1 MLPEANAPAS
11 DSSSAIEKL
20 AEHYINLT
28 SITRF
33 LDLNMT
39 LRPLLSLLLL
49 LSLSACSTTK
59 MTDTWQEPAFRGQD
73 MQKVLVVAVASNTT
87 NRFLFET
94 GFIGALNQKG
104 IDATA
109 SFTTLGDALPTK
121 EAVAAHLKESDYDHI
136 IVTALGRVDIETDYV
151 PERVRTYYTGAY
163 YPHWSGYWGSGVGY
177 YGGGGS
183 LTTMTREAYTDTQ
196 TNVILTT
203 SIYDVKTEQLAWV
216 GRSKTFEVGSVSD
229 MADSLAKQM
238 IRKIKH

>member
-1 MLPEANAPAS
+1 
-11 DSSSAIEKL
+11 
-20 AEHYINLT
+20 
-28 SITRF
+28 
-33 LDLNMT
+33 MT
-39 LRPLLSLLLL
+39 LRTLLSIVLMIALTG
-49 LSLSACSTTK
+49 CSTTQ
-59 MTDTWQEPAFRGQD
+59 MTDTWQEPEFHGKD

-94 GFIGALNQKG
+94 GFIAALNQKG

-109 SFTTLGDALPTK
+109 SFTVLGDELPTK
-121 EAVAAHLKESDYDHI
+121 ESVEAHLNDSDYDHI

-163 YPHWSGYWGSGVGY
+163 YPHWSGYWGGAGVAVGSGGVGLSTGY
-177 YGGGGS
+177 YGGGS
-183 LTTMTREAYTDTQ
+183 VTTMTREAYTDTQ

-203 SIYDVKTEQLAWV
+203 SIYEMQTEQLAWV

-238 IRKIKH
+238 IRKIKR